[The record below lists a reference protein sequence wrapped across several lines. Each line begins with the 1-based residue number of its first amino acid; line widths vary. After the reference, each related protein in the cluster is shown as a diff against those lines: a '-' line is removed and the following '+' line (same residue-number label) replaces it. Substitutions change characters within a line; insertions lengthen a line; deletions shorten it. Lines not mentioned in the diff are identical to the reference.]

1 MAEFKW
7 SQSQNAKYQKK
18 VINQKKKFSQYEAD
32 GKDTS
37 KLKVYPDNPIRISR
51 SAESTLEAYV
61 NYRKA
66 LREQGLSLEPVVTGA
81 AKVVRTPAEEWAAEK
96 INARPAEEAIQGRA
110 QMTGT
115 KNPLLNVKG
124 IDDLSKYRGKLV
136 PLTSDQVENSA
147 PLSFD
152 SAKDTREYQW
162 ASRHP
167 AIAAAVNI
175 GMSPV
180 AGLEGYLNEARSA
193 AGDKKLDANEMRGA
207 LIQESLQQGI
217 QKGVRDRLGMQ
228 DDGVLDKREQTANF
242 LTGVGLSTVNSLV
255 SAALMPEAAVLAAF
269 SGNAANQALLDAARD
284 ENMSKTQATM
294 SAAAQGIAEALFEKW
309 SVENFKVMQA
319 KPVTSIKELAKNL
332 VKSMVGEGSE
342 EFFTDA
348 ANDITDYMINGDNS
362 AFMRNFRE
370 RVQNG
375 EDPSQARMN
384 ALRDRFL
391 SASQSFLA
399 GAISGAGSAAV
410 GSAIGTYTNGKS
422 MQSLAENYAESHSN
436 RNSGSGESYIRKSPK
451 AQAGMYQEI
460 ADSIDDSTDEG
471 RIARDAAQNAADRM
485 NRGERLSTVQQGYV
499 ANAVDAAAANAAE
512 SSNDRD
518 REANNGYGPKPE
530 SVPEDVWK
538 EITKEPYNAMS
549 RKARTQM
556 QLAGLSEVERKR
568 TAEKIRSLEQS
579 ALKEWGKNYGESG
592 RSAFVENYNASG
604 LNSDQYL
611 KAFNSIYNAG
621 RYGMKQNEMSSAYS
635 ALISDQ
641 DLFENIFKA
650 GVKDRQRALDRI
662 PKMGYQARQEQR
674 VGGIRDAAPTI
685 SDNVKSVFESLGK
698 KTGLEFVLL
707 DSRMGNGI
715 SNNAM
720 GSYSGDGVI
729 TIDVGNTENI
739 LATTSHEMTHW
750 LEAYAPMEYQ
760 NFEEAAVRS
769 IMRSKSTT
777 IEKEIAIRRNSGYTG
792 SDEDIIKEIV
802 ADSTGTFLNDENFAK
817 EIAAKNHTIAERIL
831 DWLSSMIDAIK
842 ELISDKGIRSSAKAL
857 QEDLENYQKIRE
869 TWIGAVEQASEKMK
883 SIELVDGDLDSESI
897 DRTGERFQ
905 RKLKESGIDAEVTD
919 SLVAIHN
926 IRPDSM
932 MKILNYSGI
941 PMPSIAVTKAEMGW
955 DKFGEISMVFRRNTI
970 DPAANKKNKV
980 YRGDSWTPTFPKV
993 DYDVDE
999 GVYQSV
1005 QKKVASLMEGKEP
1018 SFLTQEAK
1026 HFIETQ
1032 IGNAESEGMDGV
1044 VSAAKYND
1052 GMRAAFLASKGV
1064 TVSDRMRTVERPA
1077 VNPINAAI
1085 YQGMQKVFSKEEI
1098 EDISTAL
1105 EEGKSLGEIKVQYG
1119 ERLQQGLREAAAFAS
1134 DTDGKSLL
1142 KRAEDLNKKAFVF
1155 RNTILKAAKSYD
1167 YDGGKT
1173 ITETVR
1179 DMAAIGREI
1188 DSKIDEKEYESWIRE
1203 LYSGLIKGTGVWNGK
1218 DPLTASGNRRS
1229 FKQTHY
1235 EVTPE
1240 NIVKSM
1246 LTQGDDKNIASFT
1259 GIKTVHAAAMD
1270 TFRSI
1275 AEMHKQERM
1284 LQDIDTAEYKAQMEE
1299 LSDRLVR
1306 VIYKITDTDDW
1317 MMHNAA
1323 GDVIMES
1330 AERAGD
1336 ATAQSVMRTFK
1347 KYDVYKVTEQDAA
1360 EIADIINEV
1369 KYTPVEMFE
1378 AKPERVVGWSEIGY
1392 VLVPEGTAPEL
1403 LDKMGERGLET
1414 ITYDP
1419 EIKGDRTEKLKS
1431 LEGVRFQLDL
1441 DESSPVSM
1449 DFLGDK
1455 MQGAKQELVSLME
1468 EARGIRPSEASI
1480 SRLVSG
1486 MIKDYHSEA
1495 DPLYIKNQIMKF
1507 YDYMSL
1513 HEGIKNEDFG
1523 AVAAS
1528 IGGEIIENATMI
1540 NEEAEAQWKSFKKD
1554 LRSRQ
1559 IYISPHNV
1567 KDVDP
1572 EGLSH
1577 LNRRFFGKI
1586 RFTTDPELMHQDAH
1600 TAYSTLHEVYP
1611 DILPE
1616 DPYGMFDDEAIRLII
1631 DAREN
1636 GAPLRQRDVP
1646 TEAADF
1652 NEAAYE
1658 LGERILNTY
1667 FKAASPSLLR
1677 SYQETYQ
1684 KAVKS
1689 MQKDISFELAKYRK
1703 KLESEVNRK
1712 LNLLKKQYA
1721 ENMYDFREYQM
1732 EKGKLEKALEKA
1744 NLNAAAVRERIRQ
1757 KNQDYIKRQ
1766 KKANEIKRIES
1777 SMRKIQRM
1785 IEQPTNRAHVPA
1797 PIAKGIQQLFSV
1809 IDLTTDMSGKSDV
1822 LRQQDYRRLQNLNFE
1837 NALQDF
1843 KNIVRAVNENGG
1855 ALVDSETHLTTYI
1868 TLDPDFLSRLENME
1882 RYIESMAKTYK
1893 GIPKVRKMS
1902 YEQIHELSQLIS
1914 YIRHFL
1920 DYANRFTSMDI
1931 DETIGVFAERTF
1943 SDLRERTA
1951 PKTYDSKTAPMRS
1964 FFQKMAQEGMLDSPT
1979 FFNLIG
1985 PSGDR
1990 IYNTLRA
1997 GLNKKTVSMDKSMR
2011 YIDEM
2016 MSEFGVDTK
2025 DFRKWDTKV
2034 REITI
2039 HGKKVKVTDAQI
2051 MELYV
2056 LNHREQA
2063 RKHIYGNKENMD
2075 STRVNGGI
2083 QFSGVGVKG
2092 ILEKVQ
2098 APIGYL
2104 TGSNIESIISILTPQ
2119 QKQVAES
2126 MQRFLSGY
2134 MSQLGNETSMNLYGY
2149 EKFTESNYW
2158 PIHTM
2163 SEFRDTRTTDIEKGM
2178 TTLENMGWTKTITQ
2192 KAQNPLKIGSIFDT
2206 FVEHV
2211 DKMTSYNAY
2220 LPGLT
2225 DLRKWFN
2232 YQDAY
2237 MSMKSKLAEHM
2248 GENALEYI
2256 NHLILDLNGSR
2267 GRADSWGMFSENLVS
2282 RAKGVAVA
2290 ANPSVW
2296 IQQPFSIVRAA
2307 AEIDPKYILQALEP
2321 AQLAK
2326 RKEEWKNCR
2335 EYAPIAKWK
2344 EFGGPDIGTGQSVK
2358 QLLFGNANKIED
2370 FREFSMKPAEM
2381 GDRLTWCTLW
2391 MAAENQVR
2399 AEQKRLSPGTSE
2411 FYQAAAKIFDH
2422 VIDFT
2427 QVVDSP
2433 LHRTEM
2439 MKSKNPIAQLAT
2451 AFQSEP
2457 QKTYDMLYREVYKA
2471 KQGDAEAR
2479 KRIYTTILILACN
2492 IIATNAGKALAQ
2504 ALKDKDKDKRYGER
2518 WRDAFLSDIGVG
2530 GIVEALDPESD
2541 AAVQERIGGAVSGY
2555 ALSDMSP
2562 LSYFPY
2568 IKDVLET
2575 FINNISGKGYR
2586 DSDLSN
2592 QNLTDLITGAKAL
2605 LDLASGDTKKGV
2617 MGTAYAASSAA
2628 HIKGIPLKNAMRYV
2642 GAAIDEMLY
2651 AIDTDATRRLRY
2663 KRNQLMLNEGN
2674 ESNVQQFIREA
2685 LKSYAAGDAALG
2697 DKIISDLLEHGIDEE
2712 KLESR
2717 MASMLSKE
2725 PEFAEAA
2732 EAKAGRNDGVYQ
2744 DARKM
2749 LLDKGYSEELVDSKL
2764 ESRVKSEIRKNAPY
2778 TGTEIAEILYQQQEG
2793 YQNSLQQYSDYLKEH
2808 YGKTDKEIRASLKGS
2823 LTNQYKPLYE
2833 KASTAEKSEIMR
2845 NLYRIRYKG
2854 KQLYETKDFQRWNK
2868 K

>member
-96 INARPAEEAIQGRA
+96 INARPAEGAIQGRA

-152 SAKDTREYQW
+152 RAKDTREYQW

-685 SDNVKSVFESLGK
+685 SDNVKSVFESFGK

-769 IMRSKSTT
+769 IMLSKSTT

-1018 SFLTQEAK
+1018 SFLTQ
-1026 HFIETQ
+1026 
-1032 IGNAESEGMDGV
+1032 
-1044 VSAAKYND
+1044 
-1052 GMRAAFLASKGV
+1052 
-1064 TVSDRMRTVERPA
+1064 
-1077 VNPINAAI
+1077 
-1085 YQGMQKVFSKEEI
+1085 
-1098 EDISTAL
+1098 
-1105 EEGKSLGEIKVQYG
+1105 
-1119 ERLQQGLREAAAFAS
+1119 
-1134 DTDGKSLL
+1134 
-1142 KRAEDLNKKAFVF
+1142 
-1155 RNTILKAAKSYD
+1155 
-1167 YDGGKT
+1167 
-1173 ITETVR
+1173 
-1179 DMAAIGREI
+1179 
-1188 DSKIDEKEYESWIRE
+1188 
-1203 LYSGLIKGTGVWNGK
+1203 
-1218 DPLTASGNRRS
+1218 
-1229 FKQTHY
+1229 
-1235 EVTPE
+1235 
-1240 NIVKSM
+1240 
-1246 LTQGDDKNIASFT
+1246 
-1259 GIKTVHAAAMD
+1259 
-1270 TFRSI
+1270 
-1275 AEMHKQERM
+1275 
-1284 LQDIDTAEYKAQMEE
+1284 
-1299 LSDRLVR
+1299 
-1306 VIYKITDTDDW
+1306 
-1317 MMHNAA
+1317 
-1323 GDVIMES
+1323 
-1330 AERAGD
+1330 
-1336 ATAQSVMRTFK
+1336 
-1347 KYDVYKVTEQDAA
+1347 
-1360 EIADIINEV
+1360 
-1369 KYTPVEMFE
+1369 E

-1785 IEQPTNRAHVPA
+1785 IEQLTNRAHVPA

-2098 APIGYL
+2098 APIRYL

-2256 NHLILDLNGSR
+2256 NHLIQDLNGSR

-2793 YQNSLQQYSDYLKEH
+2793 YQNSLQLYSDYLKEH